1 MKKTF
6 VFLTL
11 FASFYL
17 GAQEHPN
24 LIMTQAGVKE
34 IRANLGKVPFF
45 DAHLAQVKGEV
56 DAEIS
61 KGIFVPIPKDMAGGY
76 THERHKQ
83 NFFMLQKAAA
93 LYQIV
98 EDEKYAAYVK
108 EVLMEY
114 AAMYKS
120 LPIHPQPRSYARGKL
135 FWQCLNDANWLVYVS
150 QAYDCVYNYLSKKER
165 KHLENELFR
174 PYADYISVEN
184 PQYFNRIHNH
194 STWGSAAVG
203 MIGLV
208 MQDEELI
215 QRALYGLKEDSIAA
229 NAKDNDGGFIK
240 DKEGKAG
247 FLANI
252 DAPFSPEGYY
262 TEAPYYQR
270 YAMYPYLLFATGLQN
285 ARPAEDIWNFKDG
298 VLLKAVN
305 TLLNLTDTDGEFYP
319 LNDAQKG
326 MSYFSR
332 ELVSAVD
339 IAYHYGTQ
347 EPGLLS
353 IAKTQNKLTLDDA
366 GFAVAKAIADGK
378 TTPFV
383 KSSMEITDG
392 PLGLQ
397 GGISILRSGAVEDEL
412 NLVVKYT
419 AHGNSHGHYDK
430 LSYSMFH
437 RGEEVLQD
445 YGLARFVNI
454 DQKNGGGYLKEN
466 TTWAKQT
473 IAHNTLVLDET
484 SHFGGKYA
492 VGSKYHSDKYFS
504 AVDQTGSQWI
514 SAKEN
519 NAYPGTKLHRTL
531 ILLENKAL
539 DHPLTVDIFRVK
551 TDESHQYDLP
561 HHYFGQI
568 IDANF
573 EYTVPESLSALGT
586 AAGYQHLWLKGLGQA
601 DPELSQLS
609 WLSDGTF
616 KTLSM
621 VTQKEDEL
629 LFTQLGA
636 SDPEFNLRQ
645 DPSFILRRGNKK
657 STLFVNALE
666 IHGSYSPVSELAINS
681 VSKIENILV
690 EKDTEAYTV
699 IKITFTSGESV
710 RLCLANQD
718 GRPSAQH
725 SLTIGEEKIE
735 WVGPYNHN

>member
-1 MKKTF
+1 MKKTILF
-6 VFLTL
+6 FAL
-11 FASFYL
+11 FASFSL

-24 LIMTQAGVKE
+24 LIMTQAGVEE
-34 IRANLGKVPFF
+34 IRANLGKVPVF
-45 DAHLAQVKGEV
+45 DAHLALVKSEV
-56 DAEIS
+56 DAEIE

-83 NFFMLQKAAA
+83 NFFILQKAAA
-93 LYQIV
+93 LYQIL
-98 EDEKYAAYVK
+98 EEEKYAVYVK
-108 EVLMEY
+108 EMLMQY
-114 AAMYKS
+114 AAIYKS

-165 KHLENELFR
+165 KHLETQLFR
-174 PYADYISVEN
+174 PYADYISLHN

-215 QRALYGLKEDSIAA
+215 QRALYGLKNDATDA

-270 YAMYPYLLFATGLQN
+270 YAMYPYLLFATGLHN
-285 ARPAEDIWNFKDG
+285 ARPKEDIWNFKAG

-305 TLLNLTDTDGEFYP
+305 TLLNLTDTDGEFYA

-339 IAYHYGTQ
+339 IAYHYGNQ

-353 IAKTQNKLTLDDA
+353 IANTQNKFTLDDA
-366 GFAVAKAIADGK
+366 GFAVAKAISEGK
-378 TTPFV
+378 TVPFN
-383 KSSMEITDG
+383 KASMEITDG
-392 PLGLQ
+392 PLGQQ
-397 GGISILRSGAVEDEL
+397 GGISILRSGEVEDEL

-430 LSYSMFH
+430 LSYSLFH

-484 SHFGGKYA
+484 SHFGGKYE
-492 VGSKYHSDKYFS
+492 VGSKYHSVKYFS
-504 AVDQTGSQWI
+504 AVDPTGSQWI
-514 SAKEN
+514 SIKEN

-531 ILLENKAL
+531 VVLENNVL
-539 DHPLTVDIFRVK
+539 DHPLTVDIFRVN
-551 TDESHQYDLP
+551 TNENHQYDLP
-561 HHYFGQI
+561 HHYFGQFMSS
-568 IDANF
+568 NF
-573 EYTVPESLSALGT
+573 EYTAPENLTPLGT
-586 AAGYQHLWLKGLGQA
+586 KAGYQHLWLKAKGQA
-601 DPELSQLS
+601 HPELTQLS
-609 WLSDGTF
+609 WLSNKTF

-621 VTQKEDEL
+621 VTKKEDEL

-645 DPSFILRRGNKK
+645 DPSFILRRGNTK
-657 STLFVNALE
+657 STLFVNATE
-666 IHGSYSPVSELAINS
+666 IHGSYSPVSELAKNS
-681 VSKIENILV
+681 VSKIKSIMV
-690 EKDTEAYTV
+690 EMDTVDYTV
-699 IKITFTSGESV
+699 VKIGFVSGERV
-710 RLCLANQD
+710 RLCIANHD
-718 GRPSAQH
+718 ASLLSQH
-725 SLTIGEEKIE
+725 TVTVGEEKIE
-735 WVGPYNHN
+735 WVGPYNQE